1 MEILKGGLADNKNLM
16 DVIKKHMKNETIKKK
31 DIDLYKNKLNVGI
44 KVELEHTSN
53 KKKAEEIVLDY
64 LLEDP
69 DYYTKLAKADIDEIT
84 GSGSSGEYSVPI
96 FSELNEVTD
105 TDSTGAF
112 DVPFNNG
119 KKDPLQIN
127 GEKSI
132 KTSRAVKDKNFPK
145 WGGPGGVFVKIKDKC
160 KKFPYCNQGDTGS
173 IEMFEIK
180 ELNES
185 IQRISKKTGVPYANV
200 EKIIL
205 KEIKDIFI
213 NNENK

>member
-1 MEILKGGLADNKNLM
+1 M
-16 DVIKKHMKNETIKKK
+16 KKK
-31 DIDLYKNKLNVGI
+31 KY
-44 KVELEHTSN
+44 T
-53 KKKAEEIVLDY
+53 KAE
-64 LLEDP
+64 
-69 DYYTKLAKADIDEIT
+69 IDEMT
-84 GSGSSGEYSVPI
+84 DSGSSGEYSAPL
-96 FSELNEVTD
+96 FSELNEITD

-112 DVPFNNG
+112 DVPFNKG